1 MLRCLHITNLAI
13 VRDLTLDLGAGLNL
27 LTGETGAGKS
37 ILVDALA
44 LVVGGRSGP
53 EMIRAGA
60 ERASVEAELDVSSNR
75 AARAF
80 LEERGYPVE
89 AGTIVARRDILA
101 QGKGRAFL
109 GGSLAALSDLRA
121 LGAILVDLHGQH
133 QQQTLL
139 HALNHRDLLD
149 RHAGL
154 DGELD
159 DMAGA
164 AQKLAAAT
172 ARLLS
177 LREGAQRLLQ
187 RTDALRY
194 LIDEVVTVAPRP
206 GERESLR
213 AEREILRNAETI
225 LRHARAAYEALYEGE
240 GAAGRPWRL
249 SRGASRSCGPRRCA
263 WPPCWRVPVAKRRR
277 RLSAR
282 WRESSMTLR
291 CVRALPWTS
300 GRARLPA
307 RVCGWTVRKSSL
319 TRRDTTWWNSSCR
332 RTRESLWPRWRPS
345 LPAASCRASCWRS
358 RWC

>member
-1 MLRCLHITNLAI
+1 MVA
-13 VRDLTLDLGAGLNL
+13 ALNL
-27 LTGETGAGKS
+27 LPGKTGAGKT

-44 LVVGGRSGP
+44 HVLGGRSGP

-60 ERASVEAELDVSSNR
+60 ERASVEAELDVSANR

-159 DMAGA
+159 DMAGGA
-164 AQKLAAAT
+164 AEPAAGP
-172 ARLLS
+172 ARPAFA
-177 LREGAQRLLQ
+177 RGGGGRAVW

-194 LIDEVVTVAPRP
+194 LIDEIVTVAPRP
-206 GERESLR
+206 GE
-213 AEREILRNAETI
+213 
-225 LRHARAAYEALYEGE
+225 
-240 GAAGRPWRL
+240 
-249 SRGASRSCGPRRCA
+249 
-263 WPPCWRVPVAKRRR
+263 
-277 RLSAR
+277 
-282 WRESSMTLR
+282 
-291 CVRALPWTS
+291 
-300 GRARLPA
+300 
-307 RVCGWTVRKSSL
+307 
-319 TRRDTTWWNSSCR
+319 
-332 RTRESLWPRWRPS
+332 
-345 LPAASCRASCWRS
+345 
-358 RWC
+358 

>member
-44 LVVGGRSGP
+44 LVLGGRSGP

-75 AARAF
+75 AARWF

-109 GGSLAALSDLRA
+109 GGSLASLSDLRA

-159 DMAGA
+159 DMAG
-164 AQKLAAAT
+164 
-172 ARLLS
+172 
-177 LREGAQRLLQ
+177 
-187 RTDALRY
+187 
-194 LIDEVVTVAPRP
+194 
-206 GERESLR
+206 
-213 AEREILRNAETI
+213 
-225 LRHARAAYEALYEGE
+225 
-240 GAAGRPWRL
+240 GRPQQPAPAGAPPFL
-249 SRGASRSCGPRRCA
+249 GRGGRRGGR
-263 WPPCWRVPVAKRRR
+263 PRRR
-277 RLSAR
+277 RPGPPHQRHAA
-282 WRESSMTLR
+282 
-291 CVRALPWTS
+291 VPQP
-300 GRARLPA
+300 PA
-307 RVCGWTVRKSSL
+307 
-319 TRRDTTWWNSSCR
+319 
-332 RTRESLWPRWRPS
+332 
-345 LPAASCRASCWRS
+345 
-358 RWC
+358 

>member
-44 LVVGGRSGP
+44 LVLGGRSGP

-154 DGELD
+154 DEELD
-159 DMAGA
+159 DMAGGA
-164 AQKLAAAT
+164 PKAAAGPAGPPLLRGGGGGPV
-172 ARLLS
+172 ARG
-177 LREGAQRLLQ
+177 GAARAPFCQ
-187 RTDALRY
+187 
-194 LIDEVVTVAPRP
+194 IVTVGPQPP
-206 GERESLR
+206 G
-213 AEREILRNAETI
+213 
-225 LRHARAAYEALYEGE
+225 
-240 GAAGRPWRL
+240 
-249 SRGASRSCGPRRCA
+249 RGA
-263 WPPCWRVPVAKRRR
+263 
-277 RLSAR
+277 
-282 WRESSMTLR
+282 
-291 CVRALPWTS
+291 
-300 GRARLPA
+300 
-307 RVCGWTVRKSSL
+307 
-319 TRRDTTWWNSSCR
+319 
-332 RTRESLWPRWRPS
+332 
-345 LPAASCRASCWRS
+345 
-358 RWC
+358 